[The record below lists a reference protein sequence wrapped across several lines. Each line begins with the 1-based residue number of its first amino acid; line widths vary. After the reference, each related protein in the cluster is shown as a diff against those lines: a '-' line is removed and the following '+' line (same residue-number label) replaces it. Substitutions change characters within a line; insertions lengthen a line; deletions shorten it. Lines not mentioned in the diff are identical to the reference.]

1 MSDREQFIQSVKRN
15 RKALIGI
22 MMLPV
27 VGMILAVI
35 LIMWRM
41 PQSAM
46 TAIPIILVLMLVH
59 GLLVRWLMGKMNLL
73 LEEAREQEN

>member
-1 MSDREQFIQSVKRN
+1 MSDREQFIESVKRN

-35 LIMWRM
+35 LILWRM

-46 TAIPIILVLMLVH
+46 TAIPIILVLMIVH

-73 LEEAREQEN
+73 LEEAMEQEN

>member
-1 MSDREQFIQSVKRN
+1 MSDREQFIESVKRN

-35 LIMWRM
+35 LILWRM
-41 PQSAM
+41 PHSAM
-46 TAIPIILVLMLVH
+46 TAIPIILVLMIVH

-73 LEEAREQEN
+73 LEEAMEQEN